1 MKKLRFLLCLL
12 LASGALL
19 AAPAAFAQEAED
31 LTLKCDI
38 TVSSKLWT
46 APRLSDRDWD
56 SYWNGE
62 DGGGK
67 SVRISSPAPVYG
79 LYLCWMEEPRAW
91 TLETKTKGVWD
102 KKDMEPSPFQ
112 HQYIPLDGA
121 REIVLKPQGGNR
133 KWFGFSE
140 LFVLGEGE
148 VPGYV
153 QQWKAPDG
161 ECDLMVF
168 FAHPDDESLFFGGT
182 IPEYAG
188 ERGLDVVA
196 ACFSNANRT
205 RTSELLNSLWTMGMT
220 NYPVFGPFH
229 DSFSKRLAT
238 AYKEF
243 NEQKVKRYAVELFRQ
258 YRPRVVVTH
267 DLNGE
272 YGHGMHMMCAD
283 AALYA
288 FDLAADAGKYG
299 QSAELYGAWQV
310 SKLYLHLYPE
320 NEIEMDWDRPLVAFR
335 GRSGFEM
342 AQEGYLRH
350 QTQQRLEQFR
360 PEPRDSAYSSYRFGL
375 AKTAVGP
382 DTRKN
387 DLMENIPLDAFLVKE
402 P

>member
-1 MKKLRFLLCLL
+1 
-12 LASGALL
+12 
-19 AAPAAFAQEAED
+19 
-31 LTLKCDI
+31 
-38 TVSSKLWT
+38 
-46 APRLSDRDWD
+46 
-56 SYWNGE
+56 
-62 DGGGK
+62 
-67 SVRISSPAPVYG
+67 
-79 LYLCWMEEPRAW
+79 
-91 TLETKTKGVWD
+91 
-102 KKDMEPSPFQ
+102 
-112 HQYIPLDGA
+112 
-121 REIVLKPQGGNR
+121 
-133 KWFGFSE
+133 
-140 LFVLGEGE
+140 
-148 VPGYV
+148 
-153 QQWKAPDG
+153 
-161 ECDLMVF
+161 
-168 FAHPDDESLFFGGT
+168 
-182 IPEYAG
+182 
-188 ERGLDVVA
+188 
-196 ACFSNANRT
+196 
-205 RTSELLNSLWTMGMT
+205 MGMT

-258 YRPRVVVTH
+258 YKPRVVVTH

-320 NEIEMDWDRPLVAFR
+320 NEIEMDWDRPLSAFR